1 MMTRAMQSITLAA
14 AAMLAV
20 PAVAQESP
28 SARTA
33 SAIPND
39 AVETERLMLSGHGP
53 DDAVPWDFTIDGG
66 RRAGEA
72 ATIPVPSNWQQHGF
86 GVYKY
91 GYDSATQP
99 ENHGVYR
106 RLFTVPAGW
115 TDRRIRFVF
124 DGVMTDTRVMVNG
137 VLAGPVHQGGF
148 YRFGFDVTKLVKIGG
163 DNVVQVD
170 VSEASANPD
179 TNQAER
185 LADYWVF
192 GGIFRPVWL
201 EATPQQAIEHSAI
214 DARADG
220 AISVD
225 VILAAPRE
233 VTRVEAQV
241 VDGDGRAVGAP
252 FSTPIPPG
260 GTGRVRLATHIA
272 APRLWSAESP
282 NLYGMTLTLYQD
294 ARIVHRTHER
304 FGFRTFEVRPGQG
317 LYLNGQRILLKGIN
331 RHSFRPD
338 TARTLTRADN
348 YDDVR
353 MIRSMN
359 MNAVRMSHY
368 PPDATFLD
376 AADELGL
383 YVIDE
388 LTGWEHAHDT
398 EVGRRLVREMVE
410 RDVNHPSIVLWD
422 NGNEGGWNRE
432 LDGDFALYD
441 PQGRKVMHP
450 WELHDGVDTKHYPT
464 YADVLHRLAGP
475 NLLMPT
481 EFMHALFDGGG
492 GAGLDDYWRAIA
504 GSPHGAGGFIWAFAD
519 EGIARTD
526 RNGRIDTFATRAPD
540 GILGARHEKEP
551 SYYAVKQ
558 IWSPV
563 QIAVPTLNANFAGKL
578 RVTNDYDFTPLD
590 AVRFDWSLLRFA
602 KPENG
607 SITPR
612 VLDNGTA
619 RTSIAPHGSGD
630 LALGLPSDWQRADAL
645 TVTVRNRA
653 DDLWTWTWPI
663 TGRQASPPRA
673 IATRDRAMPV
683 AVRQGDEVRLSAN
696 GVVVRIDAGTGLLRG
711 VSREGRDFELS
722 NGPRLVAIRPKT
734 EAEPVWTTIGG
745 DGAIY
750 RPKAP
755 ILTDQIEVK
764 LTADAGDNWTG
775 LTLQVSPDEA
785 TWQTIYSGERGRGD
799 GDLYPMPPGVVAAVR
814 IVDPRETS
822 GRPVRVASVRL
833 GHDPA
838 RFPQLTTVPFK
849 LNSGAER
856 DPTTGLKRAWVE
868 AAGAGGLD
876 RVRWT
881 LAPDGTLALE
891 YGYTVS
897 GPLLYHG
904 VTFNNPLGDIDA
916 VRGLLDGPTPVW
928 RNRLQGATLGVHVLA
943 DRLGSSLPIPEHGGY
958 FAGLRWVRFD
968 TRRGYWTIAS
978 ATPAFLRV
986 GTPLA
991 DMPATTVDF
1000 PSGDLS
1006 ILDAIPAM
1014 GSKFISPE
1022 DSGPS
1027 GASSIATG
1035 SYSRIIVFSWP
1046 SSPCAKRPHD
1056 AAARCI
1062 R

>member
-1 MMTRAMQSITLAA
+1 MMIRALQSTV
-14 AAMLAV
+14 LAV
-20 PAVAQESP
+20 AALLTVP
-28 SARTA
+28 A
-33 SAIPND
+33 SAQDRAASDKPD
-39 AVETERLMLSGHGP
+39 AMRQGAVETERLMLSGHGP
-53 DDAVPWDFTIDGG
+53 EDAVPWNFTIDGG

-86 GVYKY
+86 GTYKY

-99 ENHGVYR
+99 ENRGVYR
-106 RLFTVPAGW
+106 RHFTVPATW
-115 TDRRIRFVF
+115 TGKRVRLVF
-124 DGVMTDTRVMVNG
+124 DGVMTDARVLVNG
-137 VLAGPVHQGGF
+137 IQTGPIHQGGF
-148 YRFGFDVTKLVKIGG
+148 YRFGFDVTRLVKVGG
-163 DNVVQVD
+163 DNMVEVD

-201 EATPQQAIEHSAI
+201 EATPPQAIEHSAI

-220 AISVD
+220 ALSVD
-225 VILAAPRE
+225 VTLAAPRE

-241 VDGDGRAVGAP
+241 MDGDGRAVGAP
-252 FSTPIPPG
+252 FATPIPPG

-272 APRLWSAESP
+272 APKLWSAETP
-282 NLYGMTLTLYQD
+282 NLYGLTVTLYQD

-317 LYLNGQRILLKGIN
+317 LYLNGQRILLKGVN

-338 TARTLTRADN
+338 TARALTRANN

-368 PPDATFLD
+368 PPDAAFLE

-388 LTGWEHAHDT
+388 LSGWEHAHDT

-410 RDVNHPSIVLWD
+410 RDVDHPSIVLWD

-464 YADVLHRLAGP
+464 YADVVHRLAGP

-481 EFMHALFDGGG
+481 EFMHGLFDGGA
-492 GAGLDDYWRAIA
+492 GAGLEDYWHAIA
-504 GSPHGAGGFIWAFAD
+504 ESPHGAGGFIWSFAD

-526 RNGRIDTFATRAPD
+526 RNGRIDNFATRAPD

-551 SYYAVKQ
+551 SYYAVRQ

-563 QIAVPTLNANFAGKL
+563 QIAAPTLDAHFDGIL
-578 RVTNDYDFTPLD
+578 HVTNSYDFTPLD
-590 AVRFDWSLLRFA
+590 AVRFDWKLLRFA
-602 KPENG
+602 MPQDK
-607 SITPR
+607 STAPR
-612 VLDNGTA
+612 VLHNATA
-619 RTSIAPHGSGD
+619 RASVVPHGAGD
-630 LALGLPSDWQRADAL
+630 LALALPGDWRRADAL
-645 TVTVRNRA
+645 SVTARNGA
-653 DDLWTWTWPI
+653 DDLWTWAWPI
-663 TGRQASPPRA
+663 TGDAASPPVVAA
-673 IATRDRAMPV
+673 IRRGAMPV
-683 AVRQGDEVRLSAN
+683 VEQQGDAVRLSTN
-696 GVVVRIDAGTGLLRG
+696 GVVVRIDARTGLLRD
-711 VSREGRDFELS
+711 VTRKGRQFELS

-734 EAEPVWTTIGG
+734 EAEPVWTATGG

-785 TWQTIYSGERGRGD
+785 TWRTIYSGERGQGD
-799 GDLYPMPPGVVAAVR
+799 GDRYQMPPGIVAAVR

-833 GHDPA
+833 GHEPA
-838 RFPQLTTVPFK
+838 RFPQPATVPFE
-849 LNSGAER
+849 LRSGAGR
-856 DPTTGLKRAWVE
+856 DPATGSKRAWVE

-881 LAPDGTLALE
+881 LAADGTLALE
-891 YGYTVS
+891 YGYTLS
-897 GPLLYHG
+897 GPLLYQG
-904 VTFNNPLGDIDA
+904 VTFDYPLGDIDA

-928 RNRLQGATLGVHVLA
+928 RNRLQGATLGVHALA
-943 DRLGSSLPIPEHGGY
+943 GRIGALLPIPERGGY
-958 FAGLRWVRFD
+958 FAGLRWARFD
-968 TRRGYWTIAS
+968 TRRGYWTVAS

-1000 PSGDLS
+1000 PPGDLS
-1006 ILDAIPAM
+1006 VLDAIPAM
-1014 GSKFISPE
+1014 GSKFVSPE

-1027 GASSIATG
+1027 GAPAIATG
-1035 SYSRIIVFSWP
+1035 SYTHTLVFSWP
-1046 SSPCAKRPHD
+1046 SPPCAKRPHG
-1056 AAARCI
+1056 AAAHCI
-1062 R
+1062 